1 MVNLRPSKKDT
12 LLPQHMANYS
22 VFDIAGPIMVGPSS
36 SHTAGA
42 VKIGQIARALF
53 DTTPTKVTF
62 TLHGSFATV
71 YKGHATDRALLA
83 GIMKLKTAD
92 PQIKKAFD
100 LAKKKGIKYEFE
112 TGDLGMQY
120 HPNTVKIDMQSKNNK
135 RMSIIGSSIG
145 GGKILIKNIDGF
157 DVDLKGIAGKYLSIV
172 IAHKKRTG
180 IIAEITAAI
189 ASLGANIVDIQSSRI
204 SDKSLTFLNLETYRP
219 TLTEILEIEKIP
231 GVFYVRS
238 LTKLAR

>member
-1 MVNLRPSKKDT
+1 
-12 LLPQHMANYS
+12 MANYS

-53 DTTPTKVTF
+53 DKTPQKATF
-62 TLHGSFATV
+62 ILHGSFATV

-92 PQIKKAFD
+92 PRIKKAFE
-100 LAKKKGIKYEFE
+100 LADAKGMKYEFQ
-112 TGDLGMQY
+112 TGDLGMQQ
-120 HPNTVKIDMQSKNNK
+120 HPNTVKIILESKGRK
-135 RMSIIGSSIG
+135 KMSIIGSSIG
-145 GGKILIKNIDGF
+145 GGKVVIKNIDGF
-157 DVDLKGIAGKYLSIV
+157 DVDLKGIAGKYLSLV
-172 IAHKKRTG
+172 IDHKKGTG

-204 SDKSLTFLNLETYRP
+204 TDKSLTFLNLDNYRP

-231 GVFYVRS
+231 GVIYVRS

>member
-1 MVNLRPSKKDT
+1 
-12 LLPQHMANYS
+12 MANYS

-53 DTTPTKVTF
+53 DKTPEKATF
-62 TLHGSFATV
+62 ILHGSFATV

-83 GIMKLKTAD
+83 GIMKFQTAN
-92 PQIKKAFD
+92 PKIKEAFKIAD
-100 LAKKKGIKYEFE
+100 EKKIKYEFK

-120 HPNTVKIDMQSKNNK
+120 HPNTVKIILERKGHKKM
-135 RMSIIGSSIG
+135 RIIGSSIG
-145 GGKILIKNIDGF
+145 GGKVEIRQIDDF
-157 DVDLKGIAGKYLSIV
+157 DVDLKGVAGKYLSLI

-189 ASLGANIVDIQSSRI
+189 AVLGANIVDIQSSRI
-204 SDKSLTFLNLETYRP
+204 SDKSLTFLNLESYRP
-219 TLTEILEIEKIP
+219 TLKEILEIEKIP
-231 GVFYVRS
+231 GVIYVRA
-238 LTKLAR
+238 LTKLAS